1 MVMLVGLV
9 AVPAVALFGNGWTE
23 TVKQAVAHQ
32 LGINTTPSAST
43 LSEAPLFVPG
53 GAKSPVVQTASMQ
66 PLAPPVVS
74 LPVIATP
81 TTNAG
86 TSPASPATNW
96 PTMPTSPPTLA
107 SIAPVGGTPAGG
119 VQNVIPTVSM
129 APAGSGVVQ
138 AVGEESARA
147 AGMPMAS
154 TLLGAAN
161 GAVQPVSAVS
171 PTSTPLVPVPPMSG
185 GVNEMRAP
193 VGLAAVAGNALSDDP
208 RRLMAIQQQSAN
220 TERQPGPPAAPSNDR
235 LGSMH
240 ARLRQ
245 LGATYC
251 LLESWGPQSELYR
264 FHCKVGIG
272 GSTNFTRSFEST
284 DPDPLGAVAKVVEQV
299 EQWRSVRP

>member
-32 LGINTTPSAST
+32 LGINTASSAST

-53 GAKSPVVQTASMQ
+53 GAKSPVVQAASLQ
-66 PLAPPVVS
+66 PLVPPVVS
-74 LPVIATP
+74 LPAIAASP
-81 TTNAG
+81 TNTVAV
-86 TSPASPATNW
+86 SPAPNW
-96 PTMPTSPPTLA
+96 PAMPTSPPMALA
-107 SIAPVGGTPAGG
+107 SVAPVGGA
-119 VQNVIPTVSM
+119 QNVIPTVSM
-129 APAGSGVVQ
+129 APAGTGVVQ

-147 AGMPMAS
+147 AGMPVAS
-154 TLLGAAN
+154 TLQGVAN
-161 GAVQPVSAVS
+161 GSVQPVSAVS
-171 PTSTPLVPVPPMSG
+171 PGSTPLVPVPTMSG
-185 GVNEMRAP
+185 GLNEMRAP
-193 VGLAAVAGNALSDDP
+193 VGLAAVAGDAMPDDA
-208 RRLMAIQQQSAN
+208 RRLMAAQQQSVN
-220 TERQPGPPAAPSNDR
+220 TERQPGPSAAPSNDR
-235 LGSMH
+235 FGSMH